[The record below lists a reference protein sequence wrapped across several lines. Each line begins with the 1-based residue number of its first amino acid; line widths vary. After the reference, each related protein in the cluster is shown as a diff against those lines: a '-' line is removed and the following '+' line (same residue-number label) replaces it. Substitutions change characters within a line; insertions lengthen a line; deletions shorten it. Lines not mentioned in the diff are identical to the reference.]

1 VVTVKLRGGRE
12 AEARVDYPKGHPMNP
27 MSDGEVEDKFKRL
40 TTGLLTK
47 RQQDEVAKMVWSLEE
62 LKDVNTLIKALLI

>member
-1 VVTVKLRGGRE
+1 
-12 AEARVDYPKGHPMNP
+12 MNP